1 LNSWNSIPLHVCST
15 EESRSGR
22 ETLDMI
28 SMLHIHIK
36 LVIRVFLADQ
46 AVVGIDILHGP
57 LFSVGQ
63 STEMDIAA

>member
-1 LNSWNSIPLHVCST
+1 
-15 EESRSGR
+15 
-22 ETLDMI
+22 MI